1 MPPAVAP
8 TVGTLKAPPARPPS
22 FIPAAVSPVSTAAR
36 ASCLFDLGLSSASP
50 KDFPALTSSTNSLP
64 LPRTFAPRYKP
75 PAALPT
81 FFLIPF
87 PITFASSPKLPKYPL
102 ALPAVSAAAL
112 PAVSAAALAVA
123 LTSAVTASFVALA
136 AGLEATDF
144 NLPLL
149 ALGALASAGT
159 LCAGAC
165 LLAHPAGSSAFTSFI
180 KPF

>member
-112 PAVSAAALAVA
+112 PAVLASAA
-123 LTSAVTASFVALA
+123 TASFVALA